1 MRGFLPPQ
9 DFQTF
14 TKCIASNRASR
25 ANVHLRRADMHRST
39 EPCLFRIGTSLER
52 RVCLDPC
59 GGDGDQHSTSQLVS
73 SFHQTPKHAART

>member
-14 TKCIASNRASR
+14 TKCITSNRASR